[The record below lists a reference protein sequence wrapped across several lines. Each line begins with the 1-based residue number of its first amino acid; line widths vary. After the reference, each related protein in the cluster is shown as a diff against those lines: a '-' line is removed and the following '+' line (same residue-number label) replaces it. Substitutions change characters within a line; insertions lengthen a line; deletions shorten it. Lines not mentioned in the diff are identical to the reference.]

1 MALSSEINRVKFIAE
16 DFQTYR
22 DEADEFFR
30 THYPEVFNNL
40 IATDLGNALMDQ
52 LAFAMQS
59 LSFMVN
65 RRASELFLSTARLNR
80 SITKLARM
88 LGYTIRPASPSITD
102 LTVTLGQTYTFGV
115 PIPVGFKFQGP
126 GDTVYEYQGAE
137 SAVIPAGQT
146 SITIQ
151 VKEGTSRSL
160 SFVSNGAQNQEFEIL
175 GITESQ
181 HLYGSNF
188 SVTVDGQLWT
198 RSDMIGY
205 ENLNTYEVLFTEDP
219 PKVRFGDG
227 IAGNIPPNNSQIV
240 VSFRYGKGA
249 SGAVGQNQIKSVV
262 SPLVV
267 SGQTIPFTLTHPVS
281 VVGEN
286 PEDIRHVR
294 AFASTFFRTQNA
306 AVVKNDYDTIAQL
319 QTGVALADAQI
330 VRGVT
335 GNLVVQGA
343 FSDIQTALDQQE
355 AAVAALRVGGVSGI
369 PGLSVS
375 GIEGLSVTGAEEL
388 AVTGQEDLEVIG
400 SSALTVQGTDLLTV
414 EGRNLLTVENGAI
427 VGLDLLTVG
436 GTENLTV
443 GGVSQLAVGG
453 VDSLAVSGQE
463 ALAVSGI
470 ESLAVAGASG
480 LGWNGLTTQTN
491 QIETKI
497 AAIESSIAGLSG
509 HLSDVLSDTS
519 QANHV
524 QVILLSLDANNRYIA
539 PSSQVISDVKSR
551 LNSLKDAVV
560 TVDAVSGISRV
571 IDADLIIEIGIS
583 QGAIV
588 SDVEQRSLNAL
599 VLTSDPFGLLVRREA
614 GKSLY
619 KSDVIRAVIDGNQS
633 GDVVFVNVRINHPL
647 DRLDSDGNLI
657 VTKQEIVQNGLVSV
671 RVTKRLLLNGDLVS
685 V

>member
-30 THYPEVFNNL
+30 THYPDVFNNL

-88 LGYTIRPASPSITD
+88 LGYTIRPASPSVTD
-102 LTVTLGQTYTFGV
+102 LTVSLGQTYTFGV
-115 PIPVGFKFQGP
+115 PIPIGFRFQGP
-126 GDTVYEYQGAE
+126 GDTVYEYKGAE
-137 SAVIPAGQT
+137 PAIIPAGAT
-146 SITIQ
+146 SIAIQ

-160 SFVSNGAQNQEFEIL
+160 TFVSDGTQNQEFQIL
-175 GITESQ
+175 GIAESQ
-181 HLYGSNF
+181 FIYGSDF

-198 RSDMIGY
+198 RSDLIGY
-205 ENLNTYEVLFTEDP
+205 ENLNTYEVLFTEEP
-219 PKVRFGDG
+219 PRLRFGDG
-227 IAGNIPPNNSQIV
+227 IAGNIPSENSQIV

-267 SGQTIPFTLTHPVS
+267 AGQTIPLTLTNPVS

-306 AVVKNDYDTIAQL
+306 AVIKNDYDTIAQL

-330 VRGVT
+330 VRGVEN
-335 GNLVVQGA
+335 NLVVQGA
-343 FSDIQTALDQQE
+343 FSEIQAALDAQE
-355 AAVAALRVGGVSGI
+355 AAIAALRVGGVSGI
-369 PGLSVS
+369 PGLSVAGVPQLSVS
-375 GIEGLSVTGAEEL
+375 GIEDL
-388 AVTGQEDLEVIG
+388 AVAGQEDLEVIG
-400 SSALTVQGTDLLTV
+400 ASALTVQGTDLLTV
-414 EGRNLLTVENGAI
+414 EGRNLLTVENGSI

-443 GGVSQLAVGG
+443 GGTSQLAVGG
-453 VDSLAVSGQE
+453 VD
-463 ALAVSGI
+463 ALTVTGT
-470 ESLAVAGASG
+470 EGLAVAGTEGLSVSGASG
-480 LGWNGLTTQTN
+480 LGWNGLTQQT
-491 QIETKI
+491 T
-497 AAIESSIAGLSG
+497 AIESKIAEVESTVSSLRS
-509 HLSDVLSDTS
+509 HLSDVLSDTG

-539 PSSQVISDVKSR
+539 PSTQVISDVKAR
-551 LNSLKDAVV
+551 LNALKDAVV
-560 TVDAVSGISRV
+560 TVDTVSGIGRV
-571 IDADLIIEIGIS
+571 IDADVIVEIGIS
-583 QGAIV
+583 QGAIA
-588 SDVEQRSLNAL
+588 SNVEQRSLNAL

-619 KSDVIRAVIDGNQS
+619 KSDVVRAVIDGNQP

-647 DRLDSDGNLI
+647 DRLDSDGNLVI
-657 VTKQEIVQNGLVSV
+657 TKQEIIQNGIVSV
-671 RVTKRLLLNGDLVS
+671 RVVKRLLLNGDLVS